1 MLLLIF
7 FIGPDRTFGASQK
20 LSLSG
25 FGSIMTPPM
34 GVSKKYCIFLNPHRF
49 DTPNN
54 LQVTCQTGY
63 QEIKNK
69 FLADF
74 LNKYEEFMLSR
85 NCQTRDFEQEQKRPP

>member
-1 MLLLIF
+1 MLVLIF
-7 FIGPDRTFGASQK
+7 FIGPDRTFGVSQK

-49 DTPNN
+49 DTMKN
-54 LQVTCQTGY
+54 LQVTCQTGH
-63 QEIKNK
+63 QEVKNNS
-69 FLADF
+69 LADF

-85 NCQTRDFEQEQKRPP
+85 NCQTPDLEQEQKRSP